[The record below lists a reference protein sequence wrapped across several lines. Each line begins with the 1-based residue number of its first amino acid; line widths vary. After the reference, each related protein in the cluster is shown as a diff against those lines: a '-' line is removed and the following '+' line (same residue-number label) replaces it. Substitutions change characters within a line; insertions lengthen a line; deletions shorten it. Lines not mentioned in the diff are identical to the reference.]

1 MAAMWME
8 KLSDIVSGLVE
19 VCYRSHQIHQ
29 RGQFKMWKKIT
40 KSFLLNEQFR
50 LDAAASVQALNDIIS
65 SVRVT
70 NKRDTNRIS
79 LAKEHLRGIKRQL
92 RSLNERID
100 SLEEELKIL
109 TEDK

>member
-1 MAAMWME
+1 VLK
-8 KLSDIVSGLVE
+8 KLT
-19 VCYRSHQIHQ
+19 
-29 RGQFKMWKKIT
+29 KK
-40 KSFLLNEQFR
+40 FLLNEEIKVN
-50 LDAAASVQALNDIIS
+50 AGASVQALYDIVS
-65 SVRVT
+65 SIRVT
-70 NKRDTNRIS
+70 NKRDNNRIS